1 LGARLTHP
9 VSLRRLLFI
18 WLVLP
23 LSAMLLLT
31 ALLAYPFALYSVRA
45 GYDEALMDTAH
56 SLARLLPTIETAS
69 TPAPGDAADTI
80 LRTDQ
85 FDRIYYSVH
94 RADGALL
101 VGDGELVAPSA
112 EQLSGGALLYDAE
125 VAGEPVRVAALA
137 LQQDGRSVIVQAAE
151 TKVKRQRLT
160 RHILVGVL
168 IIETVLLATV
178 AFLVWLGIGKGLAP
192 LRGLSHEIEALS
204 SRDMRPIPEEHV
216 PVEAQSIVRALNEL
230 LQRLSTVLRSQ
241 QDFVSNAA
249 HQLRT
254 PLAGLQMEIEYA
266 LRQRKPDEW
275 RRALET
281 LAPLSARTAHLVNQL
296 LTLARTEGGTSVSAA
311 FEPVDL
317 RRQIVDVAAQWMPQA
332 IAKDI
337 DLGLELDDAVV
348 PGNPFLLNEL
358 ISNLIDN
365 AIQYSAPRGRVTV
378 RTHTRRGVVVI
389 EVEDEGIGI
398 PREERRNVLRRFY
411 RVADAPGGGCGLG
424 LAIVREIAEL
434 HDAII
439 DIRQPPGGKGTLVA
453 IRFDTGPGVKAA
465 A

>member
-1 LGARLTHP
+1 MKQP

-31 ALLAYPFALYSVRA
+31 AFLAYPFAVHSVRS

-56 SLARLLPTIETAS
+56 SLARLIPTIEKKSA
-69 TPAPGDAADTI
+69 PMPGDAADTV
-80 LRTDQ
+80 LRMDQ
-85 FDRIYYSVH
+85 FDRIYYAVH

-101 VGDGELVAPSA
+101 VGDAALAAPSA
-112 EQLSGGALLYDAE
+112 EQLSGGALFYDAI
-125 VAGEPVRVAALA
+125 VDAEPVRVAALL

-160 RHILVGVL
+160 RHILIGMLV
-168 IIETVLLATV
+168 IEAVLLATV
-178 AFLVWLGIGKGLAP
+178 AFLVWLGIGKGLEP
-192 LRGLSHEIEALS
+192 LRGLSHQIEALS
-204 SRDMRPIPEEHV
+204 SRDMRLIPEDQV

-230 LQRLSTVLRSQ
+230 LQRLSAVLRSQ

-266 LRQRKPDEW
+266 LRQREPDEW
-275 RRALET
+275 RRALQT

-296 LTLARTEGGTSVSAA
+296 LTLARTDGGTSVVSTT

-317 RRQIVDVAAQWMPQA
+317 RRQVVDVAAQWMPQA

-365 AIQYSAPRGRVTV
+365 AIQYSRPRGRVTV
-378 RTHTRRGVVVI
+378 RTHTRRGVVAI

-398 PREERRNVLRRFY
+398 PREERQNVLRRFY

-434 HDAII
+434 HGAVI

-453 IRFDTGPGVKAA
+453 ICFDTGSVVKAA

>member
-1 LGARLTHP
+1 
-9 VSLRRLLFI
+9 
-18 WLVLP
+18 VLP
-23 LSAMLLLT
+23 LSAVLLLT
-31 ALLAYPFALYSVRA
+31 ALLAYPLAVYSVRG
-45 GYDEALMDTAH
+45 GYDEALLDTAH
-56 SLARLLPTIETAS
+56 SLARLIPTLETKS
-69 TPAPGDAADTI
+69 APMPSDEADTI

-94 RADGALL
+94 GADGALL
-101 VGDGELVAPSA
+101 VGDAELRAPPA
-112 EQLSGGALLYDAE
+112 ERLSGGALLYDAE

-137 LQQDGRSVIVQAAE
+137 VQQDGRSVVVQAAE
-151 TKVKRQRLT
+151 TNVKRQRLT

-168 IIETVLLATV
+168 IIETMLLATV
-178 AFLVWLGIGKGLAP
+178 AFLVWLGIDKGLAP
-192 LRGLSHEIEALS
+192 LRGLSREIEMRS
-204 SRDMRPIPEEHV
+204 PRDMRPIPEEQV
-216 PVEAQSIVRALNEL
+216 PAEAQSIVSALNQL
-230 LQRLSTVLRSQ
+230 LQRLSAVLRSQ

-266 LRQRKPDEW
+266 LQQRTPGEW

-296 LTLARTEGGTSVSAA
+296 LTLARTDGDASVTAS
-311 FEPVDL
+311 FKPVDL

-337 DLGLELDDAVV
+337 DLGLELDDAIV
-348 PGNPFLLNEL
+348 PGSPFLLNEL
-358 ISNLIDN
+358 ISNLIHN
-365 AIQYSAPRGRVTV
+365 AIQYSAAGGRVTV
-378 RTHTRRGVVVI
+378 RTHSRPGSVVI

-398 PREERRNVLRRFY
+398 PREERQNVLRRFY
-411 RVADAPGGGCGLG
+411 RVAGSPGGGCGLG

-434 HDAII
+434 HGATI
-439 DIRQPPGGKGTLVA
+439 DIRQSPSGKGTLVA
-453 IRFDTGPGVKAA
+453 ICFDAGPKVKAA